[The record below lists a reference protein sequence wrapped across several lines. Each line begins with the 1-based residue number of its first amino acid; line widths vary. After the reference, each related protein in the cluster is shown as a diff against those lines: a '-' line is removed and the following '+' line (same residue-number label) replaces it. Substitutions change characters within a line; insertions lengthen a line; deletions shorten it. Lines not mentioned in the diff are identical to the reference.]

1 MHPDACMHTQTRG
14 HYLLNLHNSSK
25 RSLHHSRRVNSWP
38 CSHSYVN
45 PNLAQETNGYQ
56 KSVNQLPSL
65 LLLFRQEL
73 IRVHLVAT
81 NSTVL
86 QDTWEFSESKRI
98 YRLIGLSI
106 VKYRAVVPN
115 FFLLPHYPNAWLSSA
130 MYPITYKDFQMGPK
144 NTSIPPSTNGHM
156 KNGEEQVQYKKA
168 PPRDLI
174 HLLADTQPHLPGS
187 LTALSLF

>member
-1 MHPDACMHTQTRG
+1 
-14 HYLLNLHNSSK
+14 
-25 RSLHHSRRVNSWP
+25 
-38 CSHSYVN
+38 VN

-56 KSVNQLPSL
+56 RSVNQSPSL
-65 LLLFRQEL
+65 LPFRQEL
-73 IRVHLVAT
+73 IRVHLVAR

-86 QDTWEFSESKRI
+86 QDTWEFSESKEI

-115 FFLLPHYPNAWLSSA
+115 FFLLPHYPNAQRLPSA

-156 KNGEEQVQYKKA
+156 KNGEEQVQYKKS

-187 LTALSLF
+187 LTPLSLFKIK